1 MVWLWMVLG
10 LIPPRQPHVF
20 CMHQYQFRGG
30 EEDAILGSGAAT
42 RLSGEIA
49 I

>member
-1 MVWLWMVLG
+1 MVWLWVVLE

-20 CMHQYQFRGG
+20 HMHQYQFRGG
-30 EEDAILGSGAAT
+30 GEDSILGSGAAT

-49 I
+49 V